1 MKRRRLLK
9 LAGAATASL
18 LGSNDAS
25 LAAPV
30 DAGSGP
36 RGSIAAARAPL
47 PVRMGFLRLTALAC
61 AFLCFAAGAW
71 SQPIEIGSRLELF
84 VDDHVIE
91 RLAGEARRRL
101 HRPTPRELA
110 ITYDKPWEGNN
121 SAYVTVFRD
130 GDIYRMYYRGRQI
143 DLSSGKLVFTHEQV
157 ICYAESRD
165 GIHWTRPNLGL
176 IEFEGSKQNNI
187 IWQGVGSHN
196 FAPFKDANPA
206 AAPGAR
212 YKALGGVKS
221 EGGLYAF
228 QSPDGI
234 HWSKTRDEPVITKGY
249 FDSQNL
255 AFWDTGQGEY
265 REYHREFRE
274 GRDIMT
280 SASTDFLSWGE
291 AKFIAYSPGRLTQLY
306 TNQILPYYRAP
317 HILLGFPTRY
327 IAGRGHLT
335 PFNERL
341 SKVSMRY
348 GTDYTDGGFM
358 ASRDRLHFKMWDE
371 AFIRPGPLEEGR
383 WVYGGNY
390 QNWGLVETAAAVS
403 GSPNEISVYS
413 SEGNGWEGPG
423 VGLRRYTLRIDGF
436 VSVEAPLVGGEL
448 LTKPLTFAGSELVL
462 NFSTSAAGSVQVE
475 LQDEKGMPIEN
486 FTLADCPEMYGDS
499 IERKIEWKQAADVRA
514 LQGRAVRLRFVIKD
528 ADVYSF
534 RFR

>member
-1 MKRRRLLK
+1 MKRVLLRP
-9 LAGAATASL
+9 AAL
-18 LGSNDAS
+18 
-25 LAAPV
+25 V
-30 DAGSGP
+30 C
-36 RGSIAAARAPL
+36 
-47 PVRMGFLRLTALAC
+47 ALV
-61 AFLCFAAGAW
+61 CFAPEAW
-71 SQPIEIGSRLELF
+71 SESIDIGSRLELF
-84 VDDHVIE
+84 VDDHIID
-91 RLAGEARRRL
+91 RLTGEARLRL
-101 HRPTPRELA
+101 HRPTPHEIAL
-110 ITYDKPWEGNN
+110 TFDKPWEGNN

-130 GDIYRMYYRGRQI
+130 GGIYRMYYRGRQI

-165 GIHWTRPNLGL
+165 GIHWTRPNLRL
-176 IEFEGSKQNNI
+176 VEFERSKENNI

-196 FAPFKDANPA
+196 FAPFKDSNPA
-206 AAPGAR
+206 AKPEAK

-234 HWSKTRDEPVITKGY
+234 HWSKTREEPIITKGY

-255 AFWDTGQGEY
+255 AFWDTERSEY

-280 SASTDFLSWGE
+280 STSKDFLSWSE
-291 AKFIAYSPGRLTQLY
+291 AQFLRYSPGRLTELY
-306 TNQILPYYRAP
+306 TNQVLPYYRAP

-327 IAGRGHLT
+327 NAGRGHLT
-335 PFNERL
+335 EFNERL
-341 SKVSMRY
+341 SKVSKRY

-358 ASRDRLHFKMWDE
+358 ASRDRLHFKMWGE
-371 AFIRPGPLEEGR
+371 AFLRPGPVEEGR

-390 QNWGLVETAAAVS
+390 QNWGLVETASSVK

-423 VGLRRYTLRIDGF
+423 VGLRRYTSRIDGF
-436 VSVEAPLVGGEL
+436 VSVEAPLAGGEL
-448 LTKPLTFAGSELVL
+448 LTKPLAFTGTELAV
-462 NFSTSAAGSVQVE
+462 NFSTSAAGSIRVE
-475 LQDEKGMPIEN
+475 LQDDKGIPIEN
-486 FTLADCPEMYGDS
+486 FTLDDSNEMYGDS
-499 IERKIEWKQAADVRA
+499 IERKIEWKQGADVSSLA
-514 LQGRAVRLRFVIKD
+514 GRAVRLRFVLKD